1 MFAKV
6 RLIGALGALIT
17 AVAAGHVV
25 GGQGVDGGHPRGHTV
40 QLRSTGAPMEP
51 SPGGPE
57 TTPQTTMKSPIVA
70 ITDPRPFDPCEDIP
84 FDVVQRLGL
93 GFTPPD
99 HEDGLR
105 CHYDAG
111 NYQLAVEAI
120 IWRTYAESLPPDAV
134 ETTIQGH
141 RAAQYWVMKPTYHN
155 SYWFFSCMVTF
166 KTSYGVIQQAL
177 YFSTVYSSP
186 EVDCMSTNLQRAND
200 LAPYYKF

>member
-17 AVAAGHVV
+17 AVATGAVGAHSIPGVPTAG
-25 GGQGVDGGHPRGHTV
+25 GTV
-40 QLRSTGAPMEP
+40 ELRATGAPLEP
-51 SPGGPE
+51 AE
-57 TTPQTTMKSPIVA
+57 TTMKSPIVA
-70 ITDPRPFDPCEDIP
+70 TTDPRPFDPCEDIP

-93 GFTPPD
+93 AFTPPD

-111 NYQLAVEAI
+111 NYQMAVEAI
-120 IWRTYAESLPPDAV
+120 IWRTYAQSLPPDAV

-141 RAAQYWVMKPTYHN
+141 RAAQYWVLKPTYHN
-155 SYWFFSCMVTF
+155 SYWYFSCMVTF
-166 KTSYGVIQQAL
+166 KTSYGVIQQSL
-177 YFSTVYSSP
+177 YFSTVYSNP
-186 EVDCMSTNLQRAND
+186 DVDCMSTNLQRAND

>member
-6 RLIGALGALIT
+6 RLIGALGALII
-17 AVAAGHVV
+17 AVAAGL
-25 GGQGVDGGHPRGHTV
+25 GGQGVEGGTGGNIV

-51 SPGGPE
+51 AE
-57 TTPQTTMKSPIVA
+57 TTMKSPIVA
-70 ITDPRPFDPCEDIP
+70 TTDPRPFDPCEDIP

-93 GFTPPD
+93 AFTPPD

-120 IWRTYAESLPPDAV
+120 IWRTYAQSLPPDAV

-141 RAAQYWVMKPTYHN
+141 RAAQYWVLKPTYHN
-155 SYWFFSCMVTF
+155 SYWYFSCMVTF
-166 KTSYGVIQQAL
+166 KTSYGVIQQSL
-177 YFSTVYSSP
+177 YFSTVYSNP
-186 EVDCMSTNLQRAND
+186 DVDCMSTNLQRAND